1 MSDRQV
7 PDEVR
12 RFVNAAIPSVPFL
25 EALLILK
32 DQPSTAWEPAM
43 LARRLYVS
51 ETVADQLLAD
61 LQIAG
66 VTAPAPGGRGQCY
79 AATGELAAMLDQV
92 ARYYTSHLV
101 EITALIHNKGDRR
114 ARQFADAFRWK
125 K

>member
-66 VTAPAPGGRGQCY
+66 VTAPAPGGRGQRY